1 MGSCRHINY
10 LCHLHI
16 QRPHSSSFLG
26 LPYRVLYMNP
36 NKELLWGLWVCYH
49 WQHEVQIMGTA
60 ADVGL
65 DVANVGL
72 SSKNERRNEMK

>member
-1 MGSCRHINY
+1 
-10 LCHLHI
+10 
-16 QRPHSSSFLG
+16 
-26 LPYRVLYMNP
+26 MNP